1 MAMKITGFTGWL
13 VECEPGPKFIWRDG
27 IPGSHGDIP
36 RGSRPHRAIIRLETD
51 TGIFGAVAMDRGEAV
66 LDLVRRRYHEFIGEN
81 PLLTERLW
89 RMIWEID
96 RIEEIQMR
104 ALGLLDILC
113 WDVKSQHARMP
124 IYQMLG
130 GDDRVVPAYASTV
143 TWPTMAEYERHIKLS
158 RDLGFT
164 AFKLHAW
171 GDVRRDIELS
181 TNLRKWV
188 GPDADLMFDGSAGWD
203 YVNALEFGKAIQ
215 DLGFLWYEEPMREFH
230 LGSYVKLCEKL
241 DIPILAA
248 ETSDGVHGNM
258 ATWIEAG
265 ALDMTRVS
273 TFYKGGFTGSMKIA
287 HLSESH
293 GMRAQVHGM
302 GLENAQICA
311 AISNN
316 DYYEQLIMN
325 EEQIRGLDKLGPL
338 SIVGGNL
345 TVSDEPGLGYGF
357 DWAKLDE
364 TALHKIV
371 VDERLAPALPLIPW
385 H

>member
-1 MAMKITGFTGWL
+1 MQITGFTAWL
-13 VECEPGPKFIWRDG
+13 VEHEPGPKFIWRDG

-36 RGSRPHRAIIRLETD
+36 RGSKPHKAVIRMETD
-51 TGIFGAVAMDRGEAV
+51 AEINGVIEMGRGEAV

-81 PLLTERLW
+81 PLLTERMW
-89 RMIWEID
+89 RLIWELD
-96 RIEEIQMR
+96 RIEEIHMR
-104 ALGLLDILC
+104 HLGMLDMLC
-113 WDVKSQHARMP
+113 WDVKSQHAKMP

-143 TWPTMAEYERHIKLS
+143 TWPTMDEYERYIKMS
-158 RDLGFT
+158 RDVGFK

-171 GDVRRDIELS
+171 GGPVKRDIELCK
-181 TNLRKWV
+181 NLRKWV

-230 LGSYVKLCEKL
+230 LGSYTKLCEKL
-241 DIPILAA
+241 DIPVLAA

-258 ATWIEAG
+258 ATWIENK

-273 TFYKGGFTGSMKIA
+273 TFYKGGFTGSMKVA

-316 DYYEQLIMN
+316 DYYEQLVMN
-325 EEQIRGLDKLGPL
+325 EEQIMGLDKLGPL
-338 SIVGGNL
+338 SIVDGNL
-345 TVSDEPGLGYGF
+345 TVSDAPGIGYEF
-357 DWAKLDE
+357 DFKKLDE
-364 TALHKIV
+364 MAIAKLEVT
-371 VDERLAPALPLIPW
+371 ERINPPATLVPW

>member
-1 MAMKITGFTGWL
+1 MKITGFTGWL
-13 VECEPGPKFIWRDG
+13 VEAEPGPKFIWRDG
-27 IPGSHGDIP
+27 LPGSHGDIP
-36 RGSRPHRAIIRLETD
+36 RGSKPHNAIIRMETD
-51 TGIFGAVAMDRGEAV
+51 SGLYAAIEVGRGEAV

-89 RMIWEID
+89 RLIWELD
-96 RIEEIQMR
+96 RIEEIHMR
-104 ALGLLDILC
+104 SLGLLDMLA
-113 WDVKSQHARMP
+113 WDIKSQHAKMP

-143 TWPTMAEYERHIKLS
+143 TWPTMDEYERYIKMS
-158 RDLGFT
+158 RDVGFK

-171 GDVRRDIELS
+171 GGPVRRDIELCK
-181 TNLRKWV
+181 NLRKWV
-188 GPDADLMFDGSAGWD
+188 GDDADLMFDGSAGWD

-230 LGSYVKLCEKL
+230 LGAYTKLCDKL

-258 ATWIEAG
+258 ATWIENK
-265 ALDMTRVS
+265 ALDMVRVS
-273 TFYKGGFTGSMKIA
+273 SFYKGGFTGSMKVA
-287 HLSESH
+287 HLGESH

-316 DYYEQLIMN
+316 DYYEQLVMN
-325 EEQIRGLDKLGPL
+325 QEQIKGLDNLGPL
-338 SIVGGNL
+338 AIVHGNL
-345 TVSDEPGLGYGF
+345 TVSDEPGLGYHF
-357 DWAKLDE
+357 DFKKLE
-364 TALHKIV
+364 ESAIGKIEV
-371 VDERLAPALPLIPW
+371 KERIHPPATLVPW

>member
-1 MAMKITGFTGWL
+1 MKITGFTAWL
-13 VECEPGPKFIWRDG
+13 VEHEPGPKFIWRDG

-36 RGSRPHRAIIRLETD
+36 RGTKPKKAVIRMETD
-51 TGIFGAVAMDRGEAV
+51 TGAFGTLELGRGEAA
-66 LDLVRRRYHEFIGEN
+66 LDIVRRRFHEFIGEN
-81 PLLTERLW
+81 PLLTERMW
-89 RMIWEID
+89 RLIWEID
-96 RIEEIQMR
+96 RIEELPMR
-104 ALGLLDILC
+104 MLGTIDMLC
-113 WDVKSQHARMP
+113 WDIKSKQAGMP

-143 TWPTMAEYERHIKLS
+143 TWPTMDEYERYIKMS
-158 RDLGFT
+158 RDVGFK

-171 GDVRRDIELS
+171 GGPVKRDIELCK
-181 TNLRKWV
+181 NLRKWV
-188 GPDADLMFDGSAGWD
+188 GDDADLMFDGSAGWD

-230 LGSYVKLCEKL
+230 LGAYTKLCEKL
-241 DIPILAA
+241 DIPVLAA

-258 ATWIEAG
+258 ATWIENK

-273 TFYKGGFTGSMKIA
+273 SFNKGGFTGSMKVA

-316 DYYEQLIMN
+316 DYYEQLVMN
-325 EEQIRGLDKLGPL
+325 EEQIKGLDKLGPL
-338 SIVGGNL
+338 SIIDGNL
-345 TVSDEPGLGYGF
+345 HVSDEPGIGYHHNF
-357 DWAKLDE
+357 DELDASAVSKLE
-364 TALHKIV
+364 VT
-371 VDERLAPALPLIPW
+371 ERLSPPATLVPW

>member
-1 MAMKITGFTGWL
+1 MKITGFTAWL
-13 VECEPGPKFIWRDG
+13 VEHEPGPKFIWRDG

-36 RGSRPHRAIIRLETD
+36 RGTKPRKAVIRMETD
-51 TGIFGAVAMDRGEAV
+51 TGLYGAIEMNRGEAV
-66 LDLVRRRYHEFIGEN
+66 VDLVRRRYHEFLGEN
-81 PLLTERLW
+81 PLLTERMW
-89 RMIWEID
+89 RLIWEID
-96 RIEEIQMR
+96 RIEEIHMR
-104 ALGLLDILC
+104 ALGMLDMLC
-113 WDVKSQHARMP
+113 WDVKSQHAKMP

-143 TWPTMAEYERHIKLS
+143 TWPTMDEYERYIKMS
-158 RDLGFT
+158 RDVGFK

-171 GDVRRDIELS
+171 GGPVKRDIELCK
-181 TNLRKWV
+181 NLRKWV

-230 LGSYVKLCEKL
+230 LGSYTKLCEKL
-241 DIPILAA
+241 DIPVLAA

-258 ATWIEAG
+258 ATWIEAK

-273 TFYKGGFTGSMKIA
+273 TFYKGGFTGSMKVA

-325 EEQIRGLDKLGPL
+325 EEQIKGLDKLGPL
-338 SIVGGNL
+338 AIVDGNL
-345 TVSDEPGLGYGF
+345 TVSDEPGIGYHY
-357 DWAKLDE
+357 DWDQLDA
-364 TALHKIV
+364 TALTKV
-371 VDERLAPALPLIPW
+371 EVTERLTPPGSQVPW

>member
-1 MAMKITGFTGWL
+1 MKITGFTAWL
-13 VECEPGPKFIWRDG
+13 VEHEPGPKFIWRDG

-36 RGSRPHRAIIRLETD
+36 HGSKPRKAVIRMETD
-51 TGIFGAVAMDRGEAV
+51 SGLEGVIELGRGDAVI
-66 LDLVRRRYHEFIGEN
+66 DLVRRRFHEFIGEN
-81 PLLTERLW
+81 PLLTERMW
-89 RMIWEID
+89 RLVWEID
-96 RIEEIQMR
+96 RIEELPMR
-104 ALGLLDILC
+104 MLGVVDMLC
-113 WDVKSQHARMP
+113 WDIKSKHAGMP

-143 TWPTMAEYERHIKLS
+143 TWPTMDEFERYIKLS
-158 RDLGFT
+158 RDVGFK

-171 GDVRRDIELS
+171 GGPVKRDIELCK
-181 TNLRKWV
+181 NLRKWV
-188 GPDADLMFDGSAGWD
+188 GDDADLMFDGSAGWD

-230 LGSYVKLCEKL
+230 LGSYAKLCDKL

-258 ATWIEAG
+258 ASWIEAK

-273 TFYKGGFTGSMKIA
+273 SFNKGGFTGSMKVA

-316 DYYEQLIMN
+316 DYYEQLVMN
-325 EEQIRGLDKLGPL
+325 EEQIKGLDKLGPL
-338 SIVGGNL
+338 AIVDGNL
-345 TVSDEPGLGYGF
+345 TVSDEPGIGYHHKWE
-357 DWAKLDE
+357 DLDAAAVSKVE
-364 TALHKIV
+364 VI
-371 VDERLAPALPLIPW
+371 ERLTPPPTLVPW

>member
-1 MAMKITGFTGWL
+1 MKITGFTAWL
-13 VECEPGPKFIWRDG
+13 VEHEPGPKFIWRDG

-36 RGSRPHRAIIRLETD
+36 RGSRPHKAVIRMETD
-51 TGIFGAVAMDRGEAV
+51 AGINGVIEMGRGEAV
-66 LDLVRRRYHEFIGEN
+66 IDLVRRRYHEFIGEN
-81 PLLTERLW
+81 PLLTERMW
-89 RMIWEID
+89 RLIWELD
-96 RIEEIQMR
+96 RIEEFHMR
-104 ALGLLDILC
+104 SLGMLDMLC

-130 GDDRVVPAYASTV
+130 GDNRVVPAYASTV
-143 TWPTMAEYERHIKLS
+143 TWPTMDEYERYIKMS
-158 RDLGFT
+158 RDVGFK

-171 GDVRRDIELS
+171 GGPVKRDIELCK
-181 TNLRKWV
+181 NLRQWV

-230 LGSYVKLCEKL
+230 LGSYTKLCEKL

-258 ATWIEAG
+258 ATWIENK

-273 TFYKGGFTGSMKIA
+273 TFYKGGFTGSMKVA

-316 DYYEQLIMN
+316 DYYEQLVMN
-325 EEQIRGLDKLGPL
+325 EEQIKSLDKLGPL
-338 SIVGGNL
+338 SIVDGNL
-345 TVSDEPGLGYGF
+345 TVSDEPGIGYEF
-357 DWAKLDE
+357 DAKKLDE
-364 TALHKIV
+364 AALTKV
-371 VDERLAPALPLIPW
+371 SVTERLTPRGAEVPW